1 MNAAINLHPM
11 NWLKMNTTKG
21 TILFILLVPLIA
33 FACEPI
39 LNKIAAA
46 QNVIESSNPSRT
58 QTRTLTVFAAASLT
72 DAFKEIGAKFETENP
87 GVRVNLNFAGS
98 QILRMQLEQGARA
111 DIFASA
117 DHKNMDAL
125 ATESLIITNSYK
137 DFAANRLIVILPP
150 ENPGKLENLDD
161 LAKANLKLIL
171 ADPSVPAGNYARQVL
186 TKMSEDPVYGENF
199 ASAVLANLV
208 SNETDVRQ
216 VVTKVELGE
225 ADAGI
230 VYLSDVVAVKG
241 LGTLTIPERFNIIAQ
256 YPIAILSTS
265 SNPNLAEEFIAY
277 VISPAGQAILEKWGF
292 TAGE

>member
-1 MNAAINLHPM
+1 
-11 NWLKMNTTKG
+11 MNTTKG

-292 TAGE
+292 TVGE

>member
-1 MNAAINLHPM
+1 
-11 NWLKMNTTKG
+11 MNTIKG
-21 TILFILLVPLIA
+21 TILFILLVPLIT

-39 LNKIAAA
+39 LNKITAA
-46 QNVIESSNPSRT
+46 QNVIEPSSPSMTR
-58 QTRTLTVFAAASLT
+58 TRTLTVFAAASLT
-72 DAFKEIGAKFETENP
+72 DAFKEIGAEFETQNP

-125 ATESLIITNSYK
+125 AAENLIIPNSYQ
-137 DFAANRLIVILPP
+137 DFTTNRLIVILPP

-161 LAKANLKLIL
+161 LSKPNLKLIL

-186 TKMSEDPVYGENF
+186 TRMSEDPVYGENF

-230 VYLSDVVAVKG
+230 VYLSDVIAIPG
-241 LGTLTIPERFNIIAQ
+241 LGTITIPERFNIIAQ
-256 YPIAILSTS
+256 YPIGILSTS
-265 SNPNLAEEFIAY
+265 PNPDLAKEYLAY
-277 VISPAGQAILEKWGF
+277 VFSPAGQGILEKWGF
-292 TAGE
+292 TARE